1 MADENNLIQQWI
13 KKAEDDLT
21 AAEFL
26 IKAENILTSIVCFHC
41 QQSAEKFI
49 KAYLVQ
55 LNIEFGNSHDLDYL
69 LGLIEKRNDFESG
82 LYNLI
87 DKFENFA
94 VELRYPNQ
102 KFEPTVEETKTAFE
116 ASIKVKSII
125 LSKIK

>member
-1 MADENNLIQQWI
+1 MENKSNLVQQWI
-13 KKAEDDLT
+13 QKAEDDLS

-26 IKAENILTSIVCFHC
+26 IKSENILTSIVCFHC

-49 KAYLVQ
+49 KAYLVH

-69 LGLIEKRNDFESG
+69 LGLIEMRNDFEPS
-82 LYNLI
+82 LYTII
-87 DKFENFA
+87 DRFENFA
-94 VELRYPNQ
+94 VEVRYPNQ
-102 KFEPTVEETKTAFE
+102 KFEPAVEDAQVALE